1 MTWRCSLTSSIRPSA
16 LIFVGFHNIFL
27 FWLQALLWE
36 GQGYLWE
43 KMPQNVKK
51 SSIWFPFLAQ
61 GIEWRC
67 FEVGEFFQGLLP
79 VPCFLWKMPFEI
91 PIFCLNKLINS
102 CQDWELF
109 VQELWNGLK
118 LCSQTSTVFQ
128 KNAIKM
134 KMLFSIQ
141 LNDLGFWCIQNWCT
155 QILNFLMH
163 QIQNV
168 CVHLGPRS
176 KKFLSEIDLVLIS
189 VWQFK
194 LDELEIACLKDQL
207 DYPWIGFSLPVEK
220 WLQVGLN

>member
-1 MTWRCSLTSSIRPSA
+1 MLTNFKSPTECTDFCR
-16 LIFVGFHNIFL
+16 FL
-27 FWLQALLWE
+27 TIYHPFYGSRLYYGR
-36 GQGYLWE
+36 GQGYLWI

-141 LNDLGFWCIQNWCT
+141 PNDLGFWCIQNWCI

-168 CVHLGPRS
+168 WVHLGPFWFFGP
-176 KKFLSEIDLVLIS
+176 KKFFQRLTLS
-189 VWQFK
+189 W
-194 LDELEIACLKDQL
+194 
-207 DYPWIGFSLPVEK
+207 SLSDN
-220 WLQVGLN
+220 LN